1 MLDGKCYP
9 LPMLELGT
17 CGGGSGLWPTPN
29 CHNHFPPNTSPPG
42 EGKAAPSSKHA
53 LQTVVHGI
61 KDGKPWYP
69 TPPAADW
76 SPTDG
81 DLLASIRGYPTQR
94 ATWPTPT
101 AIEARTGCGYQN
113 GKGGQVY
120 LTLTGAVGA
129 AKVPDR
135 FYMTPLAND
144 ADKGGTNTLDRQ
156 IRCGDPK
163 GRNPCA
169 GSLNPDWVEWLQGWP
184 LGWTHLDPLESA
196 DIRPWTSDPA
206 DNGGSP
212 RVTKVKEHRKD
223 RLKCLGNGQVPQC
236 AAAAFSR
243 MGER

>member
-69 TPPAADW
+69 TPAAADW

-81 DLLASIRGYPTQR
+81 ELFTTRNGTIRLRRKDGR
-94 ATWPTPT
+94 SSRVGLEATL
-101 AIEARTGCGYQN
+101 R
-113 GKGGQVY
+113 
-120 LTLTGAVGA
+120 
-129 AKVPDR
+129 
-135 FYMTPLAND
+135 YMTPVVND
-144 ADKGGTNTLDRQ
+144 AHKGGTNTLDRQ

-196 DIRPWTSDPA
+196 DIRPWASDPA